1 MSLQLTPVLLMP
13 ALHRLV
19 KTCAVLSQGW
29 YPSAH
34 STINNSGPGVDN
46 NPMTLGQCTWFAW
59 YWRAANGNPLPGGGT
74 LGHARTLGFCSGG
87 LWLPGRPYS
96 RSWRR
101 LPDYCWM
108 VWSRWYCYEC
118 VNADGSIVV
127 REMNLDS
134 RGIGTLTEGYYPGQL
149 RR

>member
-1 MSLQLTPVLLMP
+1 MP
-13 ALHRLV
+13 NGILPTTERREYVAPTYTGITYAGFTSARQNMR
-19 KTCAVLSQGW
+19 VLSQGW

-101 LPDYCWM
+101 LQTTAGWYGHVGIVM
-108 VWSRWYCYEC
+108 SESMLTAQSWS
-118 VNADGSIVV
+118 AK
-127 REMNLDS
+127 
-134 RGIGTLTEGYYPGQL
+134 
-149 RR
+149 